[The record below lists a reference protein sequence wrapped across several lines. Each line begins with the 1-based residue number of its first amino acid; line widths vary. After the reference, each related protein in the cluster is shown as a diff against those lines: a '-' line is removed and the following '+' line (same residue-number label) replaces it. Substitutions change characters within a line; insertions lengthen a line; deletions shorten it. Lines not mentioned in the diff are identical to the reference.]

1 MLSCLIIFYGV
12 ARSMV
17 SSKNFIQ
24 MSNYF
29 KENKIIAIKVLQN
42 CLLVGRAKKKKD
54 FFLIAFQAKISGKW
68 GQIATCASC
77 EGCF

>member
-1 MLSCLIIFYGV
+1 MLNCFIIFYGV
-12 ARSMV
+12 AGNMV

-42 CLLVGRAKKKKD
+42 NCFTGRKSKKKD
-54 FFLIAFQAKISGKW
+54 FFIITFQAEISGK
-68 GQIATCASC
+68 
-77 EGCF
+77 

>member
-1 MLSCLIIFYGV
+1 MLNCFIIFYGV

-29 KENKIIAIKVLQN
+29 KENKIIAIKMLQN
-42 CLLVGRAKKKKD
+42 CFTSRKSKKKD
-54 FFLIAFQAKISGKW
+54 FFIIAFQAEISSKW
-68 GQIATCASC
+68 GQIATCASY
-77 EGCF
+77 

>member
-1 MLSCLIIFYGV
+1 MLNCFIIFYGV
-12 ARSMV
+12 AGNMV

-42 CLLVGRAKKKKD
+42 NCFTGRKSKKKI
-54 FFLIAFQAKISGKW
+54 FS
-68 GQIATCASC
+68 
-77 EGCF
+77 